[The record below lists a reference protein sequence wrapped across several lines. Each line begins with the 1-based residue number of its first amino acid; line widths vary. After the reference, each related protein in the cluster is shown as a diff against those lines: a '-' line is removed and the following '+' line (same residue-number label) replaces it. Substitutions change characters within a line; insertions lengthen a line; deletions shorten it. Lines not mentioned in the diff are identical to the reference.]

1 MGVGSENSYATAGF
15 YFSFP
20 FLVGGTITAKFD

>member
-1 MGVGSENSYATAGF
+1 MRVGSENSYATAGF

-20 FLVGGTITAKFD
+20 FLVGGTIIAKFD